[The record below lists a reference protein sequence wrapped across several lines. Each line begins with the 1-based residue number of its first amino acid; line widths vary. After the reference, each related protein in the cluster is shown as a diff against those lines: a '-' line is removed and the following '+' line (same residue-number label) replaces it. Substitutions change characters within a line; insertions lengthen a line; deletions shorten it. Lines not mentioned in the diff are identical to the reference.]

1 MGALLSEAW
10 YQVADARVAL
20 LPTVQAQPQRFRG
33 QPWVV
38 LEDPYAHRFFRVTP
52 RAYGFLRALNP
63 DETVDEVWQR
73 VAAEQPDA
81 VPTQDE
87 VLGLLSQL
95 HLSSLLYFRDT
106 PSSGAIHERAA
117 QQRRRE
123 WMGRLMAFLYLRIPL
138 FSPDRWLDSIRP
150 LIRLCTG
157 PLAGAVWLA
166 VVLAGAASVVGEWPA
181 LSAAGQG
188 LLSLSNLPLM
198 YAAISGVKV
207 VHEMAHAFVVKRY
220 GGQVPVFGIMLL
232 VFAPLPYT
240 DATASWG
247 LRSKWQRAYIGAAGM
262 LAELFM
268 AGLAAMVWVNTG
280 AGPVHSLAFNV
291 MVVGSVS
298 SLLFNGNPLLRF
310 DAYYILSDIAE
321 LPNLYQKAQQQWQH
335 WGRRFVLGVAESLGP
350 ATDARE
356 RVFYGVYGALAFF
369 YRLVVTT
376 GILLFVTDQWFAIGV
391 ALFATTLSA
400 LVLIPLTKFGRF
412 LAGLRQGRVRAV
424 AGVAGIAV
432 VLWVV
437 LAQVPLPHALRLP
450 GVLQAE
456 SSAALYAR
464 TAGRLVELP
473 VHHGQR
479 VARGTL
485 IARLDNPDLTQAL
498 VAVRLER
505 DEVQAMLRSALL
517 DAPAEVAPLQSRLGA
532 LGDRERELRALEAQL
547 EVRAPLD
554 GEWVAP
560 ALHER
565 EGAWIERGQPLGEL
579 VDTARFRFSA
589 VLPQTQAAELVQ
601 QADATG
607 SLRLMHA
614 LGVEL
619 PVSKLRLVPYE
630 RRKLVSPALGFGGG
644 GEVAVRTD
652 DSSGTLTTEPFFEL
666 QAELADP
673 TLAGLPGYQG
683 LSGELRVP
691 VPARPLWDRAE
702 AALRQLLQRRYQ
714 L

>member
-1 MGALLSEAW
+1 MLSPWKPRLWLTVLLGI
-10 YQVADARVAL
+10 VL
-20 LPTVQAQPQRFRG
+20 QPF
-33 QPWVV
+33 V
-38 LEDPYAHRFFRVTP
+38 
-52 RAYGFLRALNP
+52 
-63 DETVDEVWQR
+63 
-73 VAAEQPDA
+73 
-81 VPTQDE
+81 
-87 VLGLLSQL
+87 
-95 HLSSLLYFRDT
+95 
-106 PSSGAIHERAA
+106 
-117 QQRRRE
+117 
-123 WMGRLMAFLYLRIPL
+123 FLYVNRPRL
-138 FSPDRWLDSIRP
+138 FW
-150 LIRLCTG
+150 G
-157 PLAGAVWLA
+157 Y
-166 VVLAGAASVVGEWPA
+166 
-181 LSAAGQG
+181 
-188 LLSLSNLPLM
+188 LP
-198 YAAISGVKV
+198 VT
-207 VHEMAHAFVVKRY
+207 
-220 GGQVPVFGIMLL
+220 L
-232 VFAPLPYT
+232 V
-240 DATASWG
+240 
-247 LRSKWQRAYIGAAGM
+247 
-262 LAELFM
+262 
-268 AGLAAMVWVNTG
+268 
-280 AGPVHSLAFNV
+280 
-291 MVVGSVS
+291 
-298 SLLFNGNPLLRF
+298 
-310 DAYYILSDIAE
+310 
-321 LPNLYQKAQQQWQH
+321 
-335 WGRRFVLGVAESLGP
+335 
-350 ATDARE
+350 
-356 RVFYGVYGALAFF
+356 
-369 YRLVVTT
+369 
-376 GILLFVTDQWFAIGV
+376 
-391 ALFATTLSA
+391 
-400 LVLIPLTKFGRF
+400 
-412 LAGLRQGRVRAV
+412 
-424 AGVAGIAV
+424 VAGIDWYFELALTLAFSLICPLHAV
-432 VLWVV
+432 
-437 LAQVPLPHALRLP
+437 
-450 GVLQAE
+450 
-456 SSAALYAR
+456 
-464 TAGRLVELP
+464 
-473 VHHGQR
+473 
-479 VARGTL
+479 L